1 MDNKR
6 QMKLSELGEDFPDPA
21 EESDLIVC
29 PTCGKNDFDSEH
41 GLKIHHT
48 TVHNDRS
55 LTLEERVEFECEG
68 CGSTQQLT
76 PDEAKRRTFC
86 SYECKNE
93 WQSQEYS
100 NKGGPGWNGGKVSVD
115 CSYCGSCVKRYPS
128 QFNNITFCSVSCES
142 NWKSENQIGENHPNW
157 NGGNVSV
164 ECSWCGNDLSRPE
177 WRADGYE
184 HQFCDMECKGNY
196 YSSNPSELHE
206 KERVIVF
213 CAWCGDEKNVIPSQ
227 AQRSENHFC
236 DTKCK
241 GKWWSENYI
250 GESHPNWK
258 GGYEPYY
265 GTNWDRKRRK
275 AMERDEYQC
284 ALCGLTDGASKLIHG
299 RELDVHHVTRLN
311 DFENP
316 VDANVVSN
324 LLTVC
329 ILCHQRVFD

>member
-6 QMKLSELGEDFPDPA
+6 QMKLSELGGDFSNPA

-29 PTCGKNDFDSEH
+29 PTCGKNDFNSEH

-55 LTLEERVEFECEG
+55 LTLEERVQFKCEG

-76 PDEAKRRTFC
+76 PDEAERRKFC
-86 SYECKNE
+86 SYECKSE
-93 WQSQEYS
+93 WQSEAYS
-100 NKGGPGWNGGKVSVD
+100 GEDSPNWVENVSVE
-115 CSYCGSCVKRYPS
+115 CSVCGTTEERNPS
-128 QFNNITFCSVSCES
+128 QVNDTNFCSVSCEAK
-142 NWKSENQIGENHPNW
+142 WKSENRAGENHPNW
-157 NGGNVSV
+157 NGGDVSV
-164 ECSWCGNDLSRPE
+164 ECTWCGDNLSRPK
-177 WRADGYE
+177 WQASGYE
-184 HQFCDMECKGNY
+184 HHFCNNDCRGSY

-206 KERVIVF
+206 KERVTVF
-213 CAWCGDEKNVIPSQ
+213 CEWCGNDKNVIHYY
-227 AQRSENHFC
+227 AERNERHFCNRKCRGKWRSENI
-236 DTKCK
+236 
-241 GKWWSENYI
+241 I

-265 GTNWDRKRRK
+265 GTNWDQKRRE

-284 ALCGLTDGASKLIHG
+284 ALCGLTDEASKQIHG
-299 RELDVHHVTRLN
+299 RELDVHHVIRLN

-316 VDANVVSN
+316 VHANVVSN